1 MKRSLPIASLALILA
16 ACGGSPHEGF
26 KHVGSDVHI
35 RLHVL
40 GDGETLANDGDSILL
55 RFRAAELEAAPGS
68 YASFEQ
74 WYAVKDL
81 RSGAMQVVLA
91 RLHAGDSASVIAPSD
106 AWPWHSL
113 TSFELS
119 PRPQGPVRVELAML
133 DLRTEAAIIATR
145 EQLQRDDPEGYERR
159 LVEAF
164 LKHDARPWTRWGTSD
179 LYYVIKGEA
188 VDTNAIRAGDR
199 VTLSWTGRSLE
210 DGVVFDDTD
219 KHVQAFN
226 YLVGQPDQ
234 VIEGLA
240 VAVHLMREG
249 QHGDVL
255 IPSSMA
261 FGGKGVPGAVEPHV
275 PVLYTVRIGAVERS
289 GS

>member
-1 MKRSLPIASLALILA
+1 MKSALPFALVALLLA

-26 KHVGSDVHI
+26 KHVGNDVHL

-40 GDGETLANDGDSILL
+40 GDGETLAADGDSILL

-68 YASFEQ
+68 YVSFEQ
-74 WYAVKDL
+74 WYAAEEL
-81 RSGAMQVVLA
+81 RSGAMQVVLT
-91 RLHAGDSASVIAPSD
+91 RLHTGDSASVIAPSD

-113 TSFELS
+113 TSFELP
-119 PRPQGPVRVELAML
+119 PRPAGPLRVELAML
-133 DLRTEAAIIATR
+133 DLRTEAAIKATR

-164 LKHDARPWTRWGTSD
+164 LKHDARRWTRWGTSD
-179 LYYVIKGEA
+179 LYYEIKGVA
-188 VDTNAIRAGDR
+188 ADTNALKAGDR
-199 VTLSWTGRSLE
+199 VTLSWVGRSLE

-219 KHVQAFN
+219 KHVQAFS

-261 FGGKGVPGAVEPHV
+261 FGGKGVPGVVEPHA
-275 PVLYTVRIGAVERS
+275 PVLYTVRIGAVERRRS
-289 GS
+289 